1 MTIMPG
7 AELSDCGNQHYAS
20 ASNKNVLV
28 AGQIAQT
35 ASRILN
41 ILLMSHRAA
50 RPSSVMDWLCAWCA
64 PAATI

>member
-7 AELSDCGNQHYAS
+7 AELSDLSGNQHYAS

-35 ASRILN
+35 TSRILN
-41 ILLMSHRAA
+41 ILLMNSSWTGQPD
-50 RPSSVMDWLCAWCA
+50 RPR
-64 PAATI
+64 

>member
-20 ASNKNVLV
+20 ASNRNVLI
-28 AGQIAQT
+28 ASQIAQT

-50 RPSSVMDWLCAWCA
+50 RLSSIMD
-64 PAATI
+64 